1 MRDIKSEKLGFIDFF
16 KKDIVKENIK
26 RILFAA
32 VVIFAVSYVY
42 NYVKALPVKVDPN
55 NFITAGC
62 SVTDTEIT
70 VKIKEWEKGKKPEL
84 KPEGVKFRYDDLK
97 RTLYVSLIIS
107 EGGKGENFEEFPIKN
122 KFGTIKRV
130 VVEGGIL
137 NAHQKTVWYDGEET
151 IAVKPSPS
159 PSGNKK

>member
-1 MRDIKSEKLGFIDFF
+1 MRELKSDKLGIIEFL

-26 RILFAA
+26 RFLFA
-32 VVIFAVSYVY
+32 VLVIFIVSYVY
-42 NYVKALPVKVDPN
+42 NYVKALPVKIDPN
-55 NFITAGC
+55 DFITARC
-62 SVTDTEIT
+62 NVTDTEIT
-70 VKIKEWEKGKKPEL
+70 VWISEWEKGKEPDYKPD
-84 KPEGVKFRYDDLK
+84 GVKYRYDEMK

-107 EGGKGENFEEFPIKN
+107 EDGEGDAFDEYPIKN
-122 KFGTIKRV
+122 KYGEIKRV